1 MSKLD
6 AFLLTKGFN
15 TTGAPVFKA
24 PLPVG
29 VNVDTAAIYSRVVRL
44 SNIGSVALFLKA
56 TGGTT
61 STLTIQAT
69 NDPQGLIGWTSMT
82 YREAG
87 TVPYIATAITLV
99 PAVPRSIYLDPAD
112 APVWIRANITAS
124 DTAIDITGTTEL

>member
-6 AFLLTKGFN
+6 SFLLTKGFN
-15 TTGAPVFKA
+15 ATGAPVNKT
-24 PLPVG
+24 PLPLG
-29 VNVDTAAIYSRVVRL
+29 VNVDTAAVFSRAVRL
-44 SNIGSVALFLKA
+44 TNIGSCALFLKA

-82 YREAG
+82 YRESG

-112 APVWIRANITAS
+112 APLWIRANITAS
-124 DTAIDITGTTEL
+124 DTAIDITGITEL

>member
-1 MSKLD
+1 MSKID
-6 AFLLTKGFN
+6 SIILTKGFN
-15 TTGAPVFKA
+15 TTGAPAFKA

-29 VNVDTAAIYSRVVRL
+29 VNLDTAAIFSRVVRMV
-44 SNIGSVALFLKA
+44 NNGSCALFLKA

-61 STLTIQAT
+61 STLTIQST

-87 TVPYIATAITLV
+87 TVAYIATAVTLV
-99 PAVPRSIYLDPAD
+99 PGTPRSIYLDPAD
-112 APVWIRANITAS
+112 SPVWIRASITAS